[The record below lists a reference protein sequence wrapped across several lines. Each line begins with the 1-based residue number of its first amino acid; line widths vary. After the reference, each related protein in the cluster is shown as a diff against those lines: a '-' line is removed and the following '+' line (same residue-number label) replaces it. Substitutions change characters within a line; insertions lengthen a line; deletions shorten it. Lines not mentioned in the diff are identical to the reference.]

1 MNKFQQQFNEAVL
14 LKQKKFAILIDPD
27 KATEQHLDKIIRL
40 SNESVIDYFFVGGS
54 ILVNGAL
61 EKTIDYLK
69 SKTKIPVIIFPGAQ
83 TQVYN
88 KADAILLLSLISGR
102 NPELLIGNHVQAA
115 ANLKN
120 SKLEIMPTG
129 YVLIDGGIETSVTYI
144 SNTRPIPA
152 NKTEIAV
159 MTCIAG
165 EMLGLKNIYLEAG
178 SGAKFPVSETM
189 IKEVRAQVNTPI
201 IVDGGITSPEI
212 AFKIA
217 QAGADILV
225 VGNAI
230 EKESNLLIGISEAI
244 KSVERSNNLI
254 K

>member
-115 ANLKN
+115 AN
-120 SKLEIMPTG
+120 
-129 YVLIDGGIETSVTYI
+129 
-144 SNTRPIPA
+144 
-152 NKTEIAV
+152 
-159 MTCIAG
+159 
-165 EMLGLKNIYLEAG
+165 
-178 SGAKFPVSETM
+178 
-189 IKEVRAQVNTPI
+189 
-201 IVDGGITSPEI
+201 
-212 AFKIA
+212 
-217 QAGADILV
+217 
-225 VGNAI
+225 
-230 EKESNLLIGISEAI
+230 
-244 KSVERSNNLI
+244 
-254 K
+254 